1 MPAVTE
7 SDLEL
12 ATLEWFANLGYE
24 VVPAEN
30 FEPESVYDER
40 SSLTDAIL
48 QGRLAAAVR
57 RLNPDLGEDAVAD
70 VLRAVMRR
78 EKPTLAL
85 ENEALHRH
93 IVDGV
98 ELDTQAADG
107 TTRGVRA
114 SLIDFDNPAANDW
127 VVTNQFTI
135 VDRQTG
141 TGRSRRLDVVVFV
154 NGLPLAVFEL
164 KNPSDAQTGIA
175 KAIQQLR
182 NYREDVPSVLVPN
195 VMLVASDDVEAR
207 LGSITAD
214 ASRYGLWRTIEGEHD
229 APKNAQPLEVLVR
242 GVFEKSRFLDYVHN
256 FVTFEHTGG
265 ATGTEVH
272 KKIAQYHQFHAV
284 RRAVEETVRAATKG
298 GDRRAG
304 VVWHTQGSGKSLT
317 MTFYA
322 RRLILDPRMEN
333 PTLVV
338 LTDRND
344 LDDQLF
350 GTFAKSERLLR
361 QQPVQAKSREQLR
374 ELLRTAS
381 GGVYFTTV
389 QKFAPE
395 DPEDTKPL
403 SLRRNIVVIA
413 DEAHRSQY
421 GFEAKLNKKTGKM
434 SYGLAKHLRD
444 ALKNATFIGFTGTPI
459 ELEDKSTVEVFGN
472 HISVYDILQAVED
485 HATVPIYYE
494 NRLARLDLAEDQR
507 PKIDPEFEELTEGE
521 EAERKEALKSEW
533 STIEALVGTDNR
545 LRLIAKDLVDHY
557 ERRTENLA
565 GKALVVC
572 MSRRIAAALH
582 DKIVE
587 LRPQWF
593 DKEDDAGAI
602 KVVITG
608 SSSDEQ
614 PVRDHVRTKAARE
627 RLAERFK
634 DPADPLK
641 IVIVRDMW
649 LTGFD
654 APCLHTLY
662 VDKPMR
668 GHNLMQAI
676 ARVNR
681 VFGDKPGGLVVDYI
695 GIASFLKQALETWRK
710 SGERGQPTR
719 DKAALVAVLLEQ
731 LEICRDVFHGFDVTR
746 FLTGKPAKRLAM
758 LPAAREHVLAQK
770 EAEVPNK
777 DPKAPLDG
785 HDRFQKAVGAMTAAF
800 AAAAPHET
808 CEEVRDEVAFYQ
820 AVRAGLL
827 KLEGAKKASGAD
839 LQHAVRQIV
848 SNALVTTEVVDVFA
862 AAGLDRPDISILS
875 PEFLVEV
882 QGMKHK
888 NLAAALL
895 ERLLRDQVRSREQRN
910 VVQGKRF
917 SEMLEEALRRY
928 RARSITNVEVI
939 EELLA
944 IAQQMRDAD
953 ERGAA
958 MKLSPEEGAFYDA
971 LAENKSA
978 VEAMQVDELA
988 KIARLLG
995 DVVRTT
1001 ATIDWNH
1008 KKSVRAKLQ
1017 LAVKKVLG
1025 KHGYPPDQCERAA
1038 KLVIEQAE
1046 RMKVNLIDGGSEALP
1061 TPEDDE
1067 DVREERGELPYP
1079 IAVFDGIFASQP
1091 NPALRVKTRR
1101 DAFDKSL
1108 NFLASVAFGLLKD
1121 RNSGALPA
1129 PATKAVT
1136 RFLGKAISMGGWFEL
1151 ACELASLLPSDDD
1164 DPLVR
1169 SLRTLVNADGSRSEL
1184 AREIE
1189 TKVIPDRNIFSHT
1202 VTATEEA
1209 IAEGETELRD
1219 LWQRFERALDG
1230 LRGAR
1235 LSAKAGLVD
1244 HFPESGTATYQVR
1257 QLHGTPAH
1265 FPIREATVRGKLEEQ
1280 WGYLLQGDRPISLA
1294 PIVACAV
1301 PDGGDRHDVYL
1312 ARVIELTKGNTIE
1325 AVPVSGTGKK
1335 KLRAP

>member
-12 ATLEWFANLGYE
+12 ATLEWFADLGYE
-24 VVPAEN
+24 VLPAEN

-40 SSLTDAIL
+40 SSLSDAIL

-57 RLNPDLGEDAVAD
+57 RLNPDLSEDSVAE
-70 VLRAVMRR
+70 VLRVVMRR

-85 ENEALHRH
+85 ENEELHRL

-98 ELDTQAADG
+98 ELDTHSGDG

-114 SLIDFDNPAANDW
+114 SLIDFANPDANDW
-127 VVTNQFTI
+127 VVTNQLTV
-135 VDRQTG
+135 VDRQGG
-141 TGRSRRLDVVVFV
+141 TGRPRRLDVVVFV

-164 KNPSDAQTGIA
+164 KNPSDPQADVG

-195 VMLVASDDVEAR
+195 VVLVASDDVEAR
-207 LGSITAD
+207 IGSLTAD

-242 GVFEKSRFLDYVHN
+242 GVFEKSRFLDYVQN
-256 FVTFEHTGG
+256 FVTFEHGG
-265 ATGTEVH
+265 SATGTEVH
-272 KKIAQYHQFHAV
+272 KKIAAYHQFHAV
-284 RRAVEETVRAATKG
+284 RRAVEETVRAAKTG

-322 RRLILDPRMEN
+322 RKLVLDPRMEN

-344 LDDQLF
+344 LDEQLF

-361 QQPVQAKSREQLR
+361 QRPVQAQSRQHLR
-374 ELLRTAS
+374 DLLKTAS

-395 DPEDTKPL
+395 DPEDVKPL

-421 GFEAKLNKKTGKM
+421 GFEAKLNRKTGKM

-485 HATVPIYYE
+485 RATVPIYYE
-494 NRLARLDLAEDQR
+494 NRLARLDLSEEQR
-507 PKIDPEFEELTEGE
+507 PKIDPDFEELTEGE
-521 EAERKEALKSEW
+521 EADRKEALKSEW
-533 STIEALVGTDNR
+533 STIEALVGTDDR
-545 LRLIAKDLVDHY
+545 LRLIAKDLVEHY
-557 ERRTENLA
+557 ERRTETLA

-587 LRPQWF
+587 LKPHWF
-593 DKEDDAGAI
+593 DKSDDAGAI

-608 SSSDEQ
+608 SSSDEEIIR
-614 PVRDHVRTKAARE
+614 PHVRTKAARE
-627 RLAERFK
+627 RLADRFK
-634 DPADPLK
+634 DPDDPLK

-695 GIASFLKQALETWRK
+695 GIASFLKQALETYRK

-719 DKAALVAVLLEQ
+719 DKQAIVAVLLEQ
-731 LEICRDVFHGFDVTR
+731 LEICRDVFHGFDVQR
-746 FLTGKPAKRLAM
+746 FLTGKPSERLAM

-770 EAEVPNK
+770 EAESPGKGAN
-777 DPKAPLDG
+777 AALDG
-785 HDRFQKAVGAMTAAF
+785 HDRFQKAVSMMTAAF
-800 AAAAPHET
+800 AAAVPHET
-808 CEEVRDEVAFYQ
+808 CEAVRDEVAFYQ

-827 KLEGAKKASGAD
+827 KLEGGRKAPGAD
-839 LQHAVRQIV
+839 LHLAVRQIV

-862 AAGLDRPDISILS
+862 AAGLERPDISILS

-895 ERLLRDQVRSREQRN
+895 ERLLRDQVRAREQRN

-917 SEMLEEALRRY
+917 SEMLEDALRRY

-944 IAQQMRDAD
+944 IAHSMRDAD

-958 MKLSPEEGAFYDA
+958 MKLSSEESAFYDA

-1008 KKSVRAKLQ
+1008 KKSVQAKLRI
-1017 LAVKKVLG
+1017 AVKKVLS

-1046 RMKVNLIDGGSEALP
+1046 RMKINLVEGGADALP
-1061 TPEDDE
+1061 VPDE
-1067 DVREERGELPYP
+1067 EEVPVERGELPYP
-1079 IAVFDGIFASQP
+1079 VAVFDGLFASQP
-1091 NPALRVKTRR
+1091 NAALRVKTRR
-1101 DAFDKSL
+1101 DAFDKNL
-1108 NFLASVAFGLLKD
+1108 QFLASIAMALLKD
-1121 RNSGALPA
+1121 RTAGALPE
-1129 PATKAVT
+1129 PARKAIGKL
-1136 RFLGKAISMGGWFEL
+1136 LGKPVSMGSWFQL
-1151 ACELASLLPSDDD
+1151 ACDLGGLLPADDP

-1169 SLRTLVNADGSRSEL
+1169 SVRCLLNPDGSRSEL
-1184 AREIE
+1184 ARAIE
-1189 TKVIPDRNIFSHT
+1189 TLVIPDRNIFSHGT
-1202 VTATEEA
+1202 TATEEA
-1209 IAEGETELRD
+1209 IAEGEAELKD
-1219 LWQRFERALDG
+1219 LWHRFERAIDG
-1230 LRGAR
+1230 LRGAK
-1235 LSAKAGLVD
+1235 LSARAALVD
-1244 HFPESGTATYQVR
+1244 AAPAQGAAVYQVR
-1257 QLHGTPAH
+1257 HLHGNPAH
-1265 FPIREATVRGKLEEQ
+1265 FPIREATLRDRLEEN
-1280 WGYLLQGDRPISLA
+1280 WAYLLKGDKPLSLA
-1294 PIVACAV
+1294 PFVACGVAE
-1301 PDGGDRHDVYL
+1301 GSDRHDVYM
-1312 ARVIELTKGNTIE
+1312 ARVIELTKGKAIE
-1325 AVPVSGTGKK
+1325 AVAVAGMGKK
-1335 KLRAP
+1335 KLKAP